1 MRLHLTPKQQILFEY
16 LKKEMEAKGAVP
28 SLRMIA
34 ADLSISHAAV
44 ARLLKVLEQKE
55 YIKRQERYSR
65 TIHILDPLGGT
76 QGFQRQIPI
85 LGSIT
90 AGLPV
95 YAQQEWDGTV
105 VVDSS
110 IYNHPHLFAL
120 RIQGDS
126 MKNAGILDRDLAI
139 CTPRQ
144 YAENSEIV
152 VALIDQEEATVKRFF
167 LHKDH
172 IELKPENPD
181 YPSQRYDFDQVLVQG
196 RVVGIVRG
204 PEGIL

>member
-1 MRLHLTPKQQILFEY
+1 MRHQLTPKQQTLFDY
-16 LKKEMEAKGAVP
+16 LKKEMETKGAVP
-28 SLRMIA
+28 SLRMIGT
-34 ADLSISHAAV
+34 DLSISHAAV
-44 ARLLKVLEQKE
+44 ARLLKVLEEKE

-65 TIHILDPLGGT
+65 TIHILDPLGGV
-76 QGFQRQIPI
+76 QGFQRQVPI

-120 RIQGDS
+120 RIQGDF

-172 IELKPENPD
+172 IELKAENPD